1 MSVQLKKET
10 WYVHFRP
17 FGTLLKLALPGC
29 EGKRQALGLE
39 IEIINALRSC
49 DYGNLSK
56 LARSACIKLFVN
68 QSWQIPQELQ
78 PAQARPPAIETTL
91 WNAIQLFV
99 NSHYF
104 SALKHPDRYQAF
116 FFHLVSHFK
125 KNCPIKDLW
134 TPQIHQYRAQRIA
147 QGASNSTVNKEVAGL
162 SKIFRNLIDHKIVT
176 ENPCRLVES
185 LSEKSGLREVY
196 ISLDDLNRIM
206 DGCSEWY
213 ADIVWISYLSG
224 MRRGEILNLTWRNVC
239 LKKRLITLHATETK
253 ESKAKRV
260 PIHRDLV
267 PLFDRLG
274 RVRSLTNDNVFTL
287 KGLPI
292 KVQSCQRPWDRSL
305 DKLQWPDPRP
315 TPHDL
320 RHTWNV
326 NARRSGLD
334 YEIRQS
340 IMGHADRMKPVGE
353 RYGFISDE
361 ELVAAIDKFTYDQGL
376 TQILVASK
384 AQK

>member
-1 MSVQLKKET
+1 MSVQLKKGT

-17 FGTLLKLALPGC
+17 FGTLIKLALPEC
-29 EGKRQALGLE
+29 QGKRHAMSAE
-39 IEIINALRSC
+39 IEIINALRSQ
-49 DYGNLSK
+49 DYRNLSK
-56 LARSACIKLFVN
+56 VANEACTRLFVN
-68 QSWQIPQELQ
+68 QSWEIPAELQ
-78 PAQARPPAIETTL
+78 PAKAKPPPIEATL

-99 NSHYF
+99 KSHYYA
-104 SALKHPDRYQAF
+104 ALKHPNRYQIF
-116 FFHLVSHFK
+116 FFHLVHFFRK
-125 KNCPIKDLW
+125 DCPMKDIW
-134 TPQIHQYRAQRIA
+134 TPQIHQYRMQRVGE
-147 QGASNSTVNKEVAGL
+147 GASNSTVNKEVGGL
-162 SKIFRNLIDHKIVT
+162 SKLFRNLIDYKILT

-196 ISLDDLNRIM
+196 IGLDDVNSIM
-206 DGCSEWY
+206 DGCSKWY
-213 ADIVWISYLSG
+213 ADIIWTAYLTG
-224 MRRGEILNLTWRNVC
+224 MRRGEIVNLTWKNVSV
-239 LKKRLITLHATETK
+239 KKRLITLHAADTK
-253 ESKAKRV
+253 ESKAKRI
-260 PIHRDLV
+260 PIHSDLIE
-267 PLFDRLG
+267 LFERLG
-274 RVRSLTNDNVFTL
+274 KIRSLSTDSVFTL
-287 KGLPI
+287 NGLPI

-305 DKLQWPDPRP
+305 DKLEWEGSRP

-376 TQILVASK
+376 TQILVVSK
-384 AQK
+384 AKK

>member
-29 EGKRQALGLE
+29 EGKRQALSLE
-39 IEIINALRSC
+39 REIINALRSC

-68 QSWQIPQELQ
+68 QSWEIPQELQ
-78 PAQARPPAIETTL
+78 PAQAKPPAIETTL

-116 FFHLVSHFK
+116 FFHLVSHFN

-134 TPQIHQYRAQRIA
+134 TPQIHQYRSQRIA

-162 SKIFRNLIDHKIVT
+162 SKIFRNLIDHKVVT

-213 ADIVWISYLSG
+213 ADIVWTSYLSG
-224 MRRGEILNLTWRNVC
+224 MRRGEILNLTWRNVS

-267 PLFDRLG
+267 PLFDRLSK
-274 RVRSLTNDNVFTL
+274 VRSLTNDNVFTL

-353 RYGFISDE
+353 RYGFISDD